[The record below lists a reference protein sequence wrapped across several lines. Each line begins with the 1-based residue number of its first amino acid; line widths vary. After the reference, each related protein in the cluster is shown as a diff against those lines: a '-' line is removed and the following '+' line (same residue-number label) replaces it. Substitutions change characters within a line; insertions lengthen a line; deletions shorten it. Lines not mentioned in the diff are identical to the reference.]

1 MLRCAMLCWCR
12 DSFFYIWTSN
22 AIKGRIFAFSE
33 DSYNN
38 QLSMGMM
45 GVGG

>member
-1 MLRCAMLCWCR
+1 MLWVCRCCCCR